1 MIRLENP
8 FTNGMFARSVQPDV
22 VSLFSSTGS
31 DPLGLF
37 SVQVDGSLP
46 SDSFI
51 HLLNDSTSLPAP
63 PPPAALITAPSI
75 YRDQHTDTSQ
85 GHEINQTVLHVQS
98 PTLRKTFIQCPP
110 SVPPLQGSS
119 GGRVLGLKHTWL
131 HIQVRNLGRY
141 WSFEVGIVDKTGRQG
156 TIRCS
161 TFQVHFFFFS
171 FRSSPRFPPHTRN
184 SSSRV
189 RALLCVPI
197 HSCDRSPT
205 PQKSPELVRN
215 HGAPPLLH
223 LPLAFPPSSS
233 SPLTAWSTLALN
245 ISKFIPQFASLAR
258 IQSSSEVAD
267 DHYPAER
274 GGTSNQV
281 PLPSGTYSHL
291 AFIKIYA
298 TCRLRR
304 IWLSESA
311 PITRIPWEFEL
322 YGD

>member
-1 MIRLENP
+1 ML
-8 FTNGMFARSVQPDV
+8 ARSVQPDV

-63 PPPAALITAPSI
+63 PPPAALITAPSV
-75 YRDQHTDTSQ
+75 YRDQHTDTSR
-85 GHEINQTVLHVQS
+85 GHQLNQTVLHLQS

-110 SVPPLQGSS
+110 SVPSHGSV
-119 GGRVLGLKHTWL
+119 GDRALGLTHTWL
-131 HIQVRNLGRY
+131 HVQVRNLGRD
-141 WSFEVGIVDKTGRQG
+141 WSFEVGIVDKTGRRG
-156 TIRCS
+156 TVRCS
-161 TFQVHFFFFS
+161 TFQVHLFFFF
-171 FRSSPRFPPHTRN
+171 FFFFFWIM
-184 SSSRV
+184 RV
-189 RALLCVPI
+189 K
-197 HSCDRSPT
+197 SPT
-205 PQKSPELVRN
+205 LVRH
-215 HGAPPLLH
+215 HGTSPLLH

-233 SPLTAWSTLALN
+233 SPLTAWSTIALDLP
-245 ISKFIPQFASLAR
+245 KFVPQFASLAH
-258 IQSSSEVAD
+258 IQSSSDLAD
-267 DHYPAER
+267 DHHAAER
-274 GGTSNQV
+274 GGTSDQV

-311 PITRIPWEFEL
+311 PITRTTPWEFEL

>member
-1 MIRLENP
+1 
-8 FTNGMFARSVQPDV
+8 MFARSVQPDV

-63 PPPAALITAPSI
+63 SPPATLITAPSV
-75 YRDQHTDTSQ
+75 YCDQRTDASQ
-85 GHEINQTVLHVQS
+85 GHQLNQTVLHIQS
-98 PTLRKTFIQCPP
+98 PTLRKTFIQCPI
-110 SVPPLQGSS
+110 SVPSHASS
-119 GGRVLGLKHTWL
+119 GGGVLGLKHTWL

-141 WSFEVGIVDKTGRQG
+141 WSFEVGVVDKQGRQG
-156 TIRCS
+156 TVRCS
-161 TFQVHFFFFS
+161 TFQKA
-171 FRSSPRFPPHTRN
+171 P
-184 SSSRV
+184 
-189 RALLCVPI
+189 
-197 HSCDRSPT
+197 
-205 PQKSPELVRN
+205 KLVRN
-215 HGAPPLLH
+215 HGASPVLH

-233 SPLTAWSTLALN
+233 SPLTAWSTIALN
-245 ISKFIPQFASLAR
+245 LAKFVPQFALLAHA
-258 IQSSSEVAD
+258 QPSSELAD
-267 DHYPAER
+267 AHHPAER
-274 GGTSNQV
+274 GGPSNQV

-311 PITRIPWEFEL
+311 PITRTPWEFEL

>member
-1 MIRLENP
+1 
-8 FTNGMFARSVQPDV
+8 MFARSVQPDV

-63 PPPAALITAPSI
+63 PPPAALITAPSA
-75 YRDQHTDTSQ
+75 YRDQHTDTTSQ
-85 GHEINQTVLHVQS
+85 GHELSQTVLHVQS

-110 SVPPLQGSS
+110 SVPPQASSS
-119 GGRVLGLKHTWL
+119 GGRVLGLKHAWL
-131 HIQVRNLGRY
+131 HIQVRNLGRD

-161 TFQVHFFFFS
+161 TFQ
-171 FRSSPRFPPHTRN
+171 
-184 SSSRV
+184 
-189 RALLCVPI
+189 
-197 HSCDRSPT
+197 
-205 PQKSPELVRN
+205 KSPKLVRN
-215 HGAPPLLH
+215 HGASPLLH
-223 LPLAFPPSSS
+223 LPLAFSPSSS
-233 SPLTAWSTLALN
+233 SLLTAWSTIALN
-245 ISKFIPQFASLAR
+245 LPKFVPQFASLAH
-258 IQSSSEVAD
+258 IQSSSQFAD
-267 DHYPAER
+267 DHYPAEG

-311 PITRIPWEFEL
+311 PITRTPWEFEL